1 MNYKKIL
8 ITGGSRGI
16 GHAIVQ
22 KLQNP
27 VSEIHSVSRS
37 LSVHSVSNHVQ
48 HQCDLSSIN
57 QAEVFLE
64 NFIKDHGVP
73 DLLINNAGSGAF
85 FEWGEF
91 PTDEVERQ
99 INLLF
104 TVPILFSRSFA
115 PLMAEE
121 NKGTIVNISSL
132 ATLYPLPFMPLY
144 NAGKTALS
152 SFTQSMM
159 LEYQNHPKF
168 IDFRLGDICSEF
180 NNAQNKQS
188 EGNWTEKMKSAWK
201 QIEKQLLE
209 SPKPE
214 IAALQVQKIIAKE
227 KSGVFYGGGFFQS
240 KIAPRLRILLN
251 QRGLL
256 FLLHNRYFK

>member
-16 GHAIVQ
+16 GHALVQ

-37 LSVHSVSNHVQ
+37 LSVHSVSKHIQ

-57 QAEVFLE
+57 QTEVFLE

-115 PLMAEE
+115 PLMAKE

-152 SFTQSMM
+152 SFTQSMI

-168 IDFRLGDICSEF
+168 IDFRLGDILSL
-180 NNAQNKQS
+180 
-188 EGNWTEKMKSAWK
+188 
-201 QIEKQLLE
+201 IH
-209 SPKPE
+209 
-214 IAALQVQKIIAKE
+214 I
-227 KSGVFYGGGFFQS
+227 
-240 KIAPRLRILLN
+240 
-251 QRGLL
+251 
-256 FLLHNRYFK
+256 

>member
-16 GHAIVQ
+16 GHALVE
-22 KLQNP
+22 KFQNP

-37 LSVHSVSNHVQ
+37 LSTHSEPNYIH
-48 HQCDLSSIN
+48 HPCDLSSVV
-57 QAEVFLE
+57 ETKVFLE
-64 NFIKDHGVP
+64 NFIHDHGVP

-91 PTDEVERQ
+91 PDEEIEKQ

-104 TVPILFSRSFA
+104 TVPILFCRTFA
-115 PLMAEE
+115 PLMAEQK
-121 NKGTIVNISSL
+121 KGTIVNISSL

-144 NAGKTALS
+144 NAGKSALS
-152 SFTQSMM
+152 SFSHSMM
-159 LEYQNHPKF
+159 LEYQNRPKF

-180 NNAQNKQS
+180 NNAQSKQS
-188 EGNWTEKMKSAWK
+188 ESNWSERMKSAWH

-214 IAALQVQKIIAKE
+214 IAAVQLQKIIAQE

-240 KIAPRLRILLN
+240 KIAPRVRIFLN
-251 QRGLL
+251 HRGLL
-256 FLLHNRYFK
+256 FLLRNRYFT

>member
-16 GHAIVQ
+16 GHALVQ

-27 VSEIHSVSRS
+27 VSEIHSVARS
-37 LSVHSVSNHVQ
+37 LSVHSVSNHIQ

-57 QAEVFLE
+57 QTKAFLE
-64 NFIKDHGVP
+64 KFVNDHGVP
-73 DLLINNAGSGAF
+73 DLLINNAGSGTF
-85 FEWGEF
+85 FEWSKF
-91 PTDEVERQ
+91 PANEIEKQ

-104 TVPILFSRSFA
+104 TVTILFSSSFA
-115 PLMAEE
+115 PIMAEQ

-188 EGNWTEKMKSAWK
+188 ERNWTKKMKSAWK

-209 SPKPE
+209 SPQPE
-214 IAALQVQKIIAKE
+214 MAALQVEKIIAKK

-256 FLLHNRYFK
+256 FLLQNRYFK

>member
-16 GHAIVQ
+16 GHALVQ
-22 KLQNP
+22 KFQNP
-27 VSEIHSVSRS
+27 NSEIHSVSRS
-37 LSVHSVSNHVQ
+37 LSAHSASNHIE

-57 QAEVFLE
+57 HTKAFLE
-64 NFIKDHGVP
+64 NFIHDHGVP
-73 DLLINNAGSGAF
+73 DLLINNAGCGAF

-91 PTDEVERQ
+91 PTDVIERQ

-115 PLMAEE
+115 PLMAEQ

-132 ATLYPLPFMPLY
+132 ATLYPLPFMPIY

-159 LEYQNHPKF
+159 LEYHHRPKF
-168 IDFRLGDICSEF
+168 IDFRLGDIRSEF
-180 NNAQNKQS
+180 NNAQAKQS
-188 EGNWTEKMKSAWK
+188 ENNWTEKMKSAWK
-201 QIEKQLLE
+201 QIEKQLLD
-209 SPKPE
+209 SPQPE
-214 IAALQVQKIIAKE
+214 IAALQLHKIITKD
-227 KSGVFYGGGFFQS
+227 KTGVFYGGGFFQS
-240 KIAPRLRILLN
+240 RIAPRLRIFLD
-251 QRGLL
+251 QRGLQ
-256 FLLHNRYFK
+256 FLLRNRYFK

>member
-16 GHAIVQ
+16 GHALVQ
-22 KLQNP
+22 KFQNP
-27 VSEIHSVSRS
+27 ASEIHSVSRS
-37 LSVHSVSNHVQ
+37 LSAHSGSNYIQ

-57 QAEVFLE
+57 QTKVFLE
-64 NFIKDHGVP
+64 NFINSHGVP

-85 FEWGEF
+85 FEWSEF
-91 PTDEVERQ
+91 PTDEIEKQ

-115 PLMAEE
+115 PLMAEQNE
-121 NKGTIVNISSL
+121 GTIVNISSL
-132 ATLYPLPFMPLY
+132 AILYPLPFMPLY

-159 LEYQNHPKF
+159 LEYQNRPKF

-188 EGNWTEKMKSAWK
+188 ESKWTEKMKSAWK

-214 IAALQVQKIIAKE
+214 IAAVQLQKIIAKE

-240 KIAPRLRILLN
+240 KIATWLRIFLN

-256 FLLHNRYFK
+256 FLLHNRYFR

>member
-1 MNYKKIL
+1 MNCKKIL

-16 GHAIVQ
+16 GHALVE
-22 KLQNP
+22 KFQNR

-37 LSVHSVSNHVQ
+37 LSDHSEANYIQ
-48 HQCDLSSIN
+48 HRCDLSSLG
-57 QAEVFLE
+57 ETKEFLK
-64 NFIKDHGVP
+64 NFIHDHGVP

-85 FEWGEF
+85 FEWDKF
-91 PTDEVERQ
+91 PDEEIEKQ

-104 TVPILFSRSFA
+104 TVPILFSRTFA
-115 PLMAEE
+115 PLMAEQK
-121 NKGTIVNISSL
+121 KGTIVNVSSL

-144 NAGKTALS
+144 NASKSALS
-152 SFTQSMM
+152 SFSQSMM

-168 IDFRLGDICSEF
+168 IDFRLGDISSEF
-180 NNAQNKQS
+180 NNAQTKQS
-188 EGNWTEKMKSAWK
+188 ENKLSERMKSAWQ

-214 IAALQVQKIIAKE
+214 IAALQLQKMIAKE

-240 KIAPRLRILLN
+240 KVASKLRIFLN
-251 QRGLL
+251 HRGLL
-256 FLLHNRYFK
+256 FLLRNRYFT